1 MYRNLSPQ
9 EYLKDP
15 ARFYAIDVRSQAEWD
30 WAHEPSALHLALPE
44 LMSRAGELPNDKP
57 LLFICR
63 TGGRSLRAAQVA
75 DGMGYEAY
83 NLAGGMMMLLMAK
96 KEKGMISQ
104 EECEKSIRG
113 L

>member
-9 EYLKDP
+9 EFLKDP
-15 ARFYAIDVRSQAEWD
+15 ARFYAIDVRSQPEWD
-30 WAHEPSALHLALPE
+30 WTHEPQAIHIPLPE
-44 LMSRAGELPNDKP
+44 LMARAGELPNDKP
-57 LLFICR
+57 LVFICR

-96 KEKGMISQ
+96 KEKGLIPAQ
-104 EECEKSIRG
+104 ECERLMGG